1 MKRLLLLGGS
11 AQQVPAIKYANEQGY
26 YTILCDYLSDNPG
39 QHVANKFYNEST
51 TDLDSVL
58 KIATNEKID
67 GILAYA
73 SDPAAPTA
81 AFVAEKLGLPTNTYN
96 AVTTLAFKNKFR
108 NFLQKNNFNCP
119 RAMSFYSYEEANKNI
134 SKFTFPVMIKPID
147 SSGSKGVSKVL
158 NIDDFENLFNYAM
171 DNSRLKEIIVEE
183 FIEQDHS
190 YMVGGDCFVING
202 KVSYWGLLNCHR
214 SHKVNPLVPV
224 GKSYPLVLSEDRT
237 LKIKKEIQRLVK
249 LLDIKFGG
257 FNVEIMVDSEDRVF
271 IIEMGPRNGGNMIPD
286 FLQEINGVNLIEA
299 SVETAIDSKYP
310 AISFHENDGFYGSYN
325 IHTEKNGFLDD
336 IIYKNGIENC
346 IIKKII
352 YKQKNDSVNYF
363 NSSNKVIGII
373 FLKFENQ
380 QEQLNF
386 FNNPE
391 KWIEI
396 IVK

>member
-11 AQQVPAIKYANEQGY
+11 AQQVPAIEYANEQGY

-51 TDLDSVL
+51 TDLDSIL

-108 NFLQKNNFNCP
+108 NFLQENNFSCP
-119 RAMSFYSYEEANKNI
+119 RAMSFNSYDEAEKNI
-134 SKFTFPVMIKPID
+134 DKFTFPVMIKPVD

-158 NIDDFENLFNYAM
+158 NINDFENVFNYAM

-183 FIEQDHS
+183 FIEQDHCF
-190 YMVGGDCFVING
+190 MVGGDCFVING
-202 KVSYWGLLNCHR
+202 NVSYWGLLNCHR
-214 SHKVNPLVPV
+214 SLKVNPLVPV
-224 GKSYPLVLSEDRT
+224 GKSYPVVLSEDRI
-237 LKIKKEIQRLVK
+237 LKIKEEIQRLVT
-249 LLDIKFGG
+249 LLDINFGG
-257 FNVEIMVDSEDRVF
+257 FNIEIMVDSEDRVF

-299 SVETAIDSKYP
+299 SVETAIGGTYP
-310 AISFHENDGFYGSYN
+310 AISFHENEGFYGTFN
-325 IHTEKNGFLDD
+325 LHTEKNGILDD
-336 IIYKNGIENC
+336 IVYKNGIENC

-363 NSSNKVIGII
+363 NSANKVIGII

-380 QEQLNF
+380 QEQLDF
-386 FNNPE
+386 YNNPE
-391 KWIEI
+391 EWVEI